1 MCCPRARFLGI
12 SPTNVQE
19 VTPLISDLMLP
30 PYRSLQKPAGST
42 GPFLTCLLSAVLL
55 VILLVPPIVASDNG
69 PDTPAATASSQA
81 ISYPLADLSPS
92 GPLGLTQASGGVSS
106 CRVLAYNQ
114 PFQWSWLTGS
124 PAGQRAVIVSAD
136 SDEFVLLCQQ

>member
-1 MCCPRARFLGI
+1 M
-12 SPTNVQE
+12 
-19 VTPLISDLMLP
+19 ISDLMLP

-81 ISYPLADLSPS
+81 ISFPLADLPTS
-92 GPLGLTQASGGVSS
+92 GPLALTQTSGGVSF
-106 CRVLAYNQ
+106 CRVLAYTP
-114 PFQWSWLTGS
+114 PFQRSWLSGS
-124 PAGQRAVIVSAD
+124 AEAQREEIVGGV
-136 SDEFVLLCQQ
+136 SDEFVLLCQP